1 MNKTIGKNITARRHQ
16 LKMTQEQLAELSNLS
31 VNYISKIER
40 GTTPKIERG
49 TTPKISAK
57 TLYQLA
63 KSLNVSMENLLKEKA
78 TYKIN
83 IGPYQQ
89 QLEIY
94 LNQYPREEAEQLSK
108 SILKLLKSQLTK

>member
-40 GTTPKIERG
+40 GTTPKIN
-49 TTPKISAK
+49 AK

-89 QLEIY
+89 QLETY

>member
-31 VNYISKIER
+31 VNYIS
-40 GTTPKIERG
+40 KIERG

-89 QLEIY
+89 QLETY

-108 SILKLLKSQLTK
+108 SIQKLLKSQLTK

>member
-31 VNYISKIER
+31 VNYIS
-40 GTTPKIERG
+40 KIERG

-89 QLEIY
+89 QLETY

>member
-1 MNKTIGKNITARRHQ
+1 MNKTIGKNITARKHQ

-31 VNYISKIER
+31 VNYIS
-40 GTTPKIERG
+40 KIERG

-89 QLEIY
+89 QLETY

>member
-1 MNKTIGKNITARRHQ
+1 
-16 LKMTQEQLAELSNLS
+16 
-31 VNYISKIER
+31 
-40 GTTPKIERG
+40 
-49 TTPKISAK
+49 
-57 TLYQLA
+57 
-63 KSLNVSMENLLKEKA
+63 MENLLKEKA

-89 QLEIY
+89 QLETY

>member
-16 LKMTQEQLAELSNLS
+16 LKMTQEQLAELNNLS
-31 VNYISKIER
+31 VNYIS
-40 GTTPKIERG
+40 KIERG

>member
-40 GTTPKIERG
+40 GTTPKI
-49 TTPKISAK
+49 SAK

-78 TYKIN
+78 TYKIAN
-83 IGPYQQ
+83 IYYT
-89 QLEIY
+89 LVC
-94 LNQYPREEAEQLSK
+94 
-108 SILKLLKSQLTK
+108 

>member
-31 VNYISKIER
+31 VNYIS
-40 GTTPKIERG
+40 KIERG

-89 QLEIY
+89 QLETY
-94 LNQYPREEAEQLSK
+94 LNQYPREKAEQLSK

>member
-40 GTTPKIERG
+40 GTTPKIS
-49 TTPKISAK
+49 TK

-89 QLEIY
+89 QLETY

>member
-31 VNYISKIER
+31 VNYIS
-40 GTTPKIERG
+40 KIERG